1 MELKEFRPERF
12 AADAVRFSRTLEKLG
27 LTDQQKNQIAH
38 EMTNQ
43 FEWAVESYIETTV
56 NNVALKK
63 ALKAP
68 LRVRDYKAMLTQ
80 AVGVL
85 EKLKTWAPEAGP
97 SILKG
102 CKYFTKGDEDAP
114 FFTETF
120 LYLTI
125 GKEDARS
132 LLGYMRTLAEAVGG
146 VARHETGF

>member
-1 MELKEFRPERF
+1 MELKKFEPLMYAR
-12 AADAVRFSRTLEKLG
+12 DAVRFSRTLEKLN

-38 EMTNQ
+38 DMLNQ
-43 FEWAVESYIETTV
+43 FQWAVEHYIEITV

-68 LRVRDYKAMLTQ
+68 LRVSDYKAMLTQ
-80 AVGVL
+80 AVDVL
-85 EKLKTWAPEAGP
+85 DKLKTWAPESGP
-97 SILKG
+97 AILRA
-102 CKYFTKGDEDAP
+102 CEHFEKGDEDAP

-125 GKEDARS
+125 GKEDART
-132 LLGYMRTLAEAVGG
+132 LLAYMRTLAEAVGG